1 MKKVLFILSLILG
14 YSCSSEIPFDKD
26 GGEDIVT
33 RTVNDSIYYFPSNSD
48 EANKI
53 VLELGKKS
61 GSLSIQSYKE
71 YNGIVTDLEPEIL
84 SKPDW
89 IELEVRHVYYKF
101 YAIMVE
107 TNETPTFER
116 TGIIEL
122 RQPESNRRLSIE
134 IKQIGSVNL
143 IRVSV
148 KETYKNRYRGRNS
161 NCVNP

>member
-107 TNETPTFER
+107 TNETPTFD
-116 TGIIEL
+116 
-122 RQPESNRRLSIE
+122 
-134 IKQIGSVNL
+134 
-143 IRVSV
+143 
-148 KETYKNRYRGRNS
+148 KNRNY
-161 NCVNP
+161 